1 MQLTYGTI
9 GSVIAATTLTPG
21 RPRESR
27 VDDAVREAVITLL
40 GEVGYAGATIGRIA
54 RRAGVGRGALYRRW
68 RSKPELVFAAA
79 VHGVALPEPPDG
91 GNLEADLTA
100 LAHRIWALAGSD
112 AARAAMPA
120 VALELRAD
128 PALAGA
134 LEERLFAAERA
145 YVETILA
152 RARDRGELVG
162 RPDAELVRL
171 LLVGPLLHALLFSP
185 DTRVDPAT
193 VARVVARGLAR

>member
-1 MQLTYGTI
+1 MP
-9 GSVIAATTLTPG
+9 TTVPLVPG
-21 RPRESR
+21 RPREAR
-27 VDDAVREAVITLL
+27 VDEAVRDAVVDLL
-40 GEVGYAGATIGRIA
+40 TTEGYAGTTIGRIA
-54 RRAGVGRGALYRRW
+54 QRAGVGRGALYRRW
-68 RSKPELVFAAA
+68 RSKPELVFAAT
-79 VHGVALPEPPDG
+79 VHGVALPAPEDTG
-91 GNLEADLTA
+91 TLEGDLVA
-100 LAHRIWALAGSD
+100 LAHHIQALIGSD

-145 YVETILA
+145 YVATILA
-152 RARDRGELVG
+152 RAGARGEALADEAG
-162 RPDAELVRL
+162 PELVRL

-185 DTRVDPAT
+185 GTTVDAAA